1 MAGWR
6 KLSPDGPLDVS
17 GGTAGVANRALFV
30 AGFAAFAMLYVAQG
44 TLPTVGTAFHVSPAT
59 SALTVSL
66 TTLPLALG
74 VVIAASI
81 SERRGRRGML
91 VGSLVTAAVCTLVTA
106 LSPTFGVLLALR
118 VLTGIG
124 LAALPAVAMAYIAE
138 EVGLGSLGSTMGL
151 YISATGLGGLAGRLA
166 GGVLAG
172 LFGWQA
178 AFLAVG
184 GAALLGSL
192 YVALRLPPSRNFVS
206 QPERLLPQIAAA
218 RVHLRDGV
226 LLRLY
231 VCGFALMGAMVAF
244 FNFLLYR
251 LEAPPF
257 DLAASS
263 AALVFLLY
271 LAGTVSANW
280 LGRLAARRSLRTL
293 LLLAVA
299 IMLAGVLLSLS
310 RSLPVVLVATGL
322 VTFGFFGAHST
333 ASGWVGA
340 RATVRRAQASSLY
353 LLFYHLGSSLL
364 GFVGG
369 LAYGGGQWPGLV
381 LLVAASVAI
390 ALFAASRLPSVRS
403 DASLP
408 GALAA
413 EP

>member
-1 MAGWR
+1 MTRWR
-6 KLSPDGPLDVS
+6 MRGPDGPVVS
-17 GGTAGVANRALFV
+17 RGTSGVANRALFV
-30 AGFAAFAMLYVAQG
+30 AGFTAFAMLYVAQG
-44 TLPTVGTAFHVSPAT
+44 TLPSVGRAFQVSPAT

-74 VVIAASI
+74 VVIAASV

-91 VGSLVTAAVCTLVTA
+91 VGSLGTAAVCTLVTA

-118 VLTGIG
+118 VLTGVG

-138 EVGLGSLGSTMGL
+138 EVGPGSLGSTMGL
-151 YISATGLGGLAGRLA
+151 YISATGLGGLAGRLV

-172 LFGWQA
+172 LFGWQV

-184 GAALLGSL
+184 ALALAGSL
-192 YVALRLPPSRNFVS
+192 YVALRLPPSRNFLP

-226 LLRLY
+226 LLGLY

-257 DLAASS
+257 DLRAGT

-280 LGRLAARRSLRTL
+280 LGRLAGRRSLRSL
-293 LLLAVA
+293 LILAVA
-299 IMLAGVLLSLS
+299 IMLTGVLLSLS
-310 RSLPVVLVATGL
+310 RSLPVVIVATGL

-333 ASGWVGA
+333 TSGWVGA

-364 GFVGG
+364 GFAGG

-381 LLVAASVAI
+381 LLVGASVTV
-390 ALFAASRLPSVRS
+390 ALFAASRLPSLRPAP
-403 DASLP
+403 ASR
-408 GALAA
+408 GSMAA